1 MSPPPSPSRSFSNTT
16 LTHAVAG
23 WVPGPLL
30 LPFLAGALQ
39 YARRHT
45 YVYKSLYNPGP
56 GCRPSE
62 SHPLPQTPVAPA
74 AAMPAPYSDNMYS
87 DMGQDASD
95 DERDALSP
103 TDGYFHASASSDA
116 ASSSALGR
124 QPDQQHQRTSSN
136 VPSVPN
142 VLVEDPTLRDQG
154 AKAREAEQERQI
166 NNAADHHHTTASSP
180 YPPQLSST
188 SSYHPTP
195 SASAASPRQEPGSPA
210 ANPSSPSFVPSHHH
224 RRSVEEDEPV
234 QFPGDRQS
242 QGYQTFASLSANA
255 RTGSDGGNMGVPEEQ
270 QALLPRHPESM
281 GGNPNGPPH
290 SRWQRLKDSMS
301 SPNLRPKIK
310 TILGVLLIF
319 SIIFAIFGGITITSS
334 SSHKNPKFIDK
345 DPVREPDMG
354 GDSDMEWKPSYGCRN
369 TPHVFDKR
377 TTSIGFGGERKLQVT
392 QTIDKNDRPRNGRM
406 PQVFGQLIVR
416 PAGDDKSEG
425 TIDLEVISND
435 ANLGVEVHADLE
447 GNDQLFKM
455 ITPHALDW
463 WSQSGDGPC
472 IQMRVT
478 LWVPRKS
485 FLRNL
490 AIDAIQLDISLLDG
504 LVLGVSDSTA
514 ISTISGDFRA
524 SLSKDVNDDVVPY
537 TLESRKTY
545 IKTTSGNIRG
555 WFPLYDLL
563 KISSASGDITT
574 QVSPKPA
581 DKKSPESAVLDV
593 GSISG
598 QVKITEPLAAAIK
611 GGKPS
616 NKLPARD
623 YVIKVATASGD
634 IEVEAATSSSGTFAS
649 TSGNF
654 DLKLLP
660 VLEKDLQKS
669 ESKPQLST
677 DTKSG
682 DSRITIL
689 EPLWTSTSGTR
700 MYPPGRAAPGSDVFL
715 PPVDVPLPPYVDDGN
730 DAADE
735 PRKNPEKSHK
745 GPDDALIIIHPH
757 TASEIKARKVDDGKT
772 RAPLSVLEAK
782 HSSISGD
789 ARLFY
794 PASWSGH
801 FHLQSISGNTV
812 VRGDGIEII
821 RRSRGIMKV
830 VEGRK
835 GDGESDIKVE
845 SMSGDMELV
854 VGKGDNA
861 W

>member
-1 MSPPPSPSRSFSNTT
+1 
-16 LTHAVAG
+16 
-23 WVPGPLL
+23 
-30 LPFLAGALQ
+30 
-39 YARRHT
+39 
-45 YVYKSLYNPGP
+45 
-56 GCRPSE
+56 
-62 SHPLPQTPVAPA
+62 
-74 AAMPAPYSDNMYS
+74 MPAPYSDNMYS

-116 ASSSALGR
+116 ASSSAFGQ
-124 QPDQQHQRTSSN
+124 QPDQHRRTSSN

-166 NNAADHHHTTASSP
+166 NNAAGQQTTSSSP

-188 SSYHPTP
+188 SSPHTSHHPTP
-195 SASAASPRQEPGSPA
+195 SASAASPPQGPTSPA
-210 ANPSSPSFVPSHHH
+210 ANPSPSFVSSHHH

-234 QFPGDRQS
+234 QFPGDRTRLPYLHTPSHTSTHATAPSQPHHHS
-242 QGYQTFASLSANA
+242 QLDAPPAYSPSPSSPPSSQPQGYQTFASLSENA
-255 RTGSDGGNMGVPEEQ
+255 RTGNDNSNMGVPEEH

-281 GGNPNGPPH
+281 GGSPNGPSHP
-290 SRWQRLKDSMS
+290 RWQRLKDSMS
-301 SPNLRPKIK
+301 SPNLRPKLK
-310 TILGVLLIF
+310 TILGVLVIF
-319 SIIFAIFGGITITSS
+319 SIIFAIFGGIHISSS

-354 GDSDMEWKPSYGCRN
+354 GDSDLEWKPAYGCRN

-377 TTSIGFGGERKLQVT
+377 TATISFGGERKLSVK
-392 QTIDKNDRPRNGRM
+392 QTIDKSDRPRNGRQ
-406 PQVFGQLIVR
+406 PRVYGQLIVR

-435 ANLGVEVHADLE
+435 AELGVEVHADLD
-447 GNDQLFKM
+447 GDDQLFNM
-455 ITPHALDW
+455 ITPRALDW
-463 WSQSGDGPC
+463 WSNSGDGPC
-472 IQMRVT
+472 IQMRAT
-478 LWVPRKS
+478 IWIPRKS
-485 FLRNL
+485 FLRTF
-490 AIDAIQLDISLLDG
+490 AVDTVHLDVSILDG
-504 LVLGVSDSTA
+504 LVLGVSDTT
-514 ISTISGDFRA
+514 TIKTIVGGLRT
-524 SLSKDVNDDVVPY
+524 SLPKDVNDDVMPY
-537 TLESRKTY
+537 TLESRKT
-545 IKTTSGNIRG
+545 IIETVSGNVKG

-574 QVSPKPA
+574 QVGPKPA
-581 DKKSPESAVLDV
+581 NKDSPESAVLQI

-598 QVKITEPLAAAIK
+598 EVSIKEPLAAAIAD
-611 GGKPS
+611 GKAGK
-616 NKLPARD
+616 KLPARD
-623 YVIKVATASGD
+623 YVIKVETASGD
-634 IEVEAATSSSGTFAS
+634 ISVEAATSSSGTFTS

-669 ESKPQLST
+669 EGKPQLST

-682 DSRITIL
+682 NARVTIL
-689 EPLWTSTSGTR
+689 EPLWTSTSGAR

-730 DAADE
+730 DA
-735 PRKNPEKSHK
+735 PKNPEKPQK

-757 TASEIKARKVDDGKT
+757 SAGEIKARKADDGKT
-772 RAPLSVLEAK
+772 RPALSVLEAK

-789 ARLFY
+789 AKLFY
-794 PASWSGH
+794 PASWTGH
-801 FHLQSISGNTV
+801 FNLQTISGNTAV
-812 VRGDGIEII
+812 HGEGIEII

-830 VEGRK
+830 IEGRK

-845 SMSGDMELV
+845 SMSGNMGLH
-854 VGKGDNA
+854 VGKGN
-861 W
+861 